1 MTSESDLKIVEDTT
15 PTVTKELKKPEL
27 IDRVVA
33 ISGLKKKD
41 VKPVVEATLAVLGQS
56 MTDGEQLNLQPFGK
70 TRVAKQKTL
79 PNGQAMTIKLRRYG
93 PALEQTDQLPIPT
106 EGDDDAPETPSS

>member
-1 MTSESDLKIVEDTT
+1 MTSEPDMKIVEDTT

-33 ISGLKKKD
+33 VSGLKKKD

-56 MTDGEQLNLQPFGK
+56 LSDGEQLNLQPFGK
-70 TRVAKQKTL
+70 TRTVKQKTL
-79 PNGQAMTIKLRRYG
+79 PNGQAMTVKLRRSA
-93 PALEQTDQLPIPT
+93 PSLEETEELPGT
-106 EGDDDAPETPSS
+106 EQSPDAPSA

>member
-1 MTSESDLKIVEDTT
+1 MTSEPDMKIVEDTT
-15 PTVTKELKKPEL
+15 PIVTKELKKPEL

-56 MTDGEQLNLQPFGK
+56 LTDGEQLNLQPFGK
-70 TRVAKQKTL
+70 TRTVKQRTL
-79 PNGQAMTIKLRRYG
+79 PNGQAMTVKLRRSN
-93 PALEQTDQLPIPT
+93 PALEETEELPGADRGTDTRP
-106 EGDDDAPETPSS
+106 D